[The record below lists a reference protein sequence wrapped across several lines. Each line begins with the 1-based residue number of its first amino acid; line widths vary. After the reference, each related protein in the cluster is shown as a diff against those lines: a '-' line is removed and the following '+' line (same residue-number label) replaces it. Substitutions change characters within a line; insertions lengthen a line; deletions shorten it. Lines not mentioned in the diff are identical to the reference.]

1 MRTAVELSGEHPDL
15 PEAEVRAL
23 AGEGVVER
31 DERLLVVDAPPSAPL
46 DRLGLAH
53 CVGEHLGSADDL
65 DALAD
70 RARGW
75 TAVPDPFAVRVS
87 TMVGDRSGPE
97 IADRIGAVLGRDR
110 TVDLQDPAGIVRVV
124 AARRLHAH
132 LVRFDIDRSAME
144 ARRSHKRPF
153 DRPTSLHPRLAR
165 ALVNLARPERGLLD
179 PFAGT
184 GGILLEA
191 RLMGI
196 PAVGTDLEAEAVR
209 GAARNLADQG
219 LEADLVRADARK
231 LPLAGGVDAVA
242 TDLPYGRSTRTGG
255 FEPVELLEAVAEPV
269 RTILAEGD
277 RMVAVLPEPAKA
289 PDSWRL
295 ADRFDWRV
303 HRSLTRSIHV
313 LVVS

>member
-1 MRTAVELSGEHPDL
+1 MRLAVELSGEHPDL

-23 AGEGVVER
+23 AGDEVVER
-31 DERLLVVDAPPSAPL
+31 DERLLVVDAPASAPL

-70 RARGW
+70 LAAGW
-75 TAVPDPFAVRVS
+75 EQVPDPFAVRVE
-87 TMVGDRSGPE
+87 TMAASWSGPE
-97 IADRIGAVLGRDR
+97 IAERIGAVLGRDR
-110 TVDLQDPAGIVRVV
+110 TVDLQDPAGVVRVV
-124 AARRLHAH
+124 AAKRLHAH
-132 LVRFDIDRSAME
+132 LVRHGIDRSAME
-144 ARRSHKRPF
+144 ARRPHKRPF

-165 ALVNLARPERGLLD
+165 ALVNLARPKEGVLD

-184 GGILLEA
+184 GGILIEA
-191 RLMGI
+191 RSMGVG
-196 PAVGTDLEAEAVR
+196 AVGIDREAEAVR

-219 LEADLVRADARK
+219 LRAGLVRGDARN

-255 FEPVELLEAVAEPV
+255 LEPVELLEAVAEQV
-269 RTILAEGD
+269 RWILAAGD
-277 RMVAVLPEPAKA
+277 RMVAVLPEPVEA
-289 PDSWRL
+289 PDGWRL

-313 LVVS
+313 LVVA